1 MNIDILQVYAC
12 IERNDETRKQKT
24 TAMFA
29 NIDVLYHNVC
39 LEGKDRPD
47 SMTARHTFGIQLAE
61 LT

>member
-1 MNIDILQVYAC
+1 MPAL
-12 IERNDETRKQKT
+12 RETTKQESKKT
-24 TAMFA
+24 TAIFA
-29 NIDVLYHNVC
+29 NIDILYHNVC